1 MTRELRSFRV
11 ECALNSTL
19 QSATTYR
26 KQLFDY
32 MEGSSSA
39 IAYVQEGII
48 TSANRAWIELF
59 NATNAEDVVGLP
71 LMDNFLKE
79 SQAAVKGAIIATMK
93 KKWLFGEKLSAKSKL
108 GDSDETDLQ
117 LDFQLTEFDDG
128 PHVQVRIAPGA

>member
-1 MTRELRSFRV
+1 
-11 ECALNSTL
+11 
-19 QSATTYR
+19 
-26 KQLFDY
+26 